1 MKTPIAGRLWD
12 VIGTQLGRPDG
23 MIGRLVGRIL
33 NRGNRATVA
42 AAVAAADPAHGATV
56 VDIGFG
62 GGVGLGLLLDRVGAT
77 GTVHGVEVSPT
88 MIDQARRHYR
98 NEIANNRLQLHNAAM
113 HDLPLTSATVD
124 AVISTNTVY
133 FIEDLTTAFT
143 EVARVL
149 RPSGRL
155 VLGVGDPTAMARMP
169 FTENRFRLRP
179 IAEVTGH
186 LAAAG
191 LTVVGEERL
200 TDEGAVE
207 FHVLTCKKKESY
219 PPSAAP
225 GA

>member
-23 MIGRLVGRIL
+23 MVGRLVGRIL
-33 NRGNRATVA
+33 NRGNRALVA
-42 AAVAAADPAHGATV
+42 AAVAAADPARGATA

-77 GTVHGVEVSPT
+77 GTVHGVEISPT
-88 MIDQARRHYR
+88 MIHQAHRRYR
-98 NEIANNRLQLHNAAM
+98 HEIGNDRLRLHNAAM
-113 HDLPLTSATVD
+113 HDLPLTAATVD

-133 FIEDLTTAFT
+133 FIEDLTAAFT

-155 VLGVGDPTAMARMP
+155 VLGIGDPAAMARMP
-169 FTENRFRLRP
+169 FTENRFLLRP
-179 IAEVTGH
+179 IAEITGH

-191 LTVVGEERL
+191 LTVVDEERL
-200 TDEGAVE
+200 TGEGAVTS
-207 FHVLTCKKKESY
+207 HVLTCEKK
-219 PPSAAP
+219 
-225 GA
+225 